1 MAAWLMVVDAGRPGH
16 SRLKL
21 TSSSPTRPVPFLE
34 VSGSWRQSLPI
45 YPSASQR
52 CVSCFRAF
60 AVPLPAC
67 GLKLGQMFPEL
78 LRLDV
83 SLLPQE
89 AGVSRCY
96 KKEGSWVE
104 GCVILSCRGKQ
115 VCNISGRTETR
126 ELWGWWQPGLSLLR
140 GMFQGHFLL
149 ILSLPAPTSFPLL
162 VSTLG
167 PLLAASW
174 VCCLGALVC
183 LSEDW
188 PRTVSL
194 PAGRTPPVR

>member
-1 MAAWLMVVDAGRPGH
+1 MAAWQMVVDAGRPGH

-21 TSSSPTRPVPFLE
+21 TSPSPTRPVPFLK
-34 VSGSWRQSLPI
+34 VSGLWRQSLPI

-78 LRLDV
+78 LRVDV

-96 KKEGSWVE
+96 KKEGSRVE

-115 VCNISGRTETR
+115 RFATSQGEPRLESCGGGGSQASACYRACSKGIS
-126 ELWGWWQPGLSLLR
+126 
-140 GMFQGHFLL
+140 
-149 ILSLPAPTSFPLL
+149 
-162 VSTLG
+162 
-167 PLLAASW
+167 
-174 VCCLGALVC
+174 C
-183 LSEDW
+183 
-188 PRTVSL
+188 
-194 PAGRTPPVR
+194 

>member
-1 MAAWLMVVDAGRPGH
+1 MAAWQMVVDAGRPGH

-21 TSSSPTRPVPFLE
+21 TSSSPTRPVPFME
-34 VSGSWRQSLPI
+34 ISGSWRQSLPI
-45 YPSASQR
+45 YPSASQK
-52 CVSCFRAF
+52 CVQGFCRA
-60 AVPLPAC
+60 PPC
-67 GLKLGQMFPEL
+67 PGLKLGQMFPVL

-126 ELWGWWQPGLSLLR
+126 DLWGWWQPGLSLLQ

-174 VCCLGALVC
+174 VC
-183 LSEDW
+183 
-188 PRTVSL
+188 
-194 PAGRTPPVR
+194 